1 MFTITGKKAG
11 IVWDAEHNKPLIKFV
26 DGKAETADA
35 TVAEKLRAL
44 GYTVEGGN
52 APSLLEMTVA
62 ELKAYASEKNID
74 LGEATKKKEII
85 TKIQEAE

>member
-35 TVAEKLRAL
+35 TVANKLRAL
-44 GYTVEGGN
+44 G
-52 APSLLEMTVA
+52 
-62 ELKAYASEKNID
+62 
-74 LGEATKKKEII
+74 
-85 TKIQEAE
+85 

>member
-26 DGKAETADA
+26 DGKAETADV

-44 GYTVEGGN
+44 GYIVEGGN
-52 APSLLEMTVA
+52 APSPTEP
-62 ELKAYASEKNID
+62 
-74 LGEATKKKEII
+74 KKK
-85 TKIQEAE
+85 KASQKNQESE

>member
-26 DGKAETADA
+26 DGKAETADVA
-35 TVAEKLRAL
+35 VAERLRAL
-44 GYTVEGGN
+44 GYTVEGCTSP
-52 APSLLEMTVA
+52 ALLEMTVA
-62 ELKAYASEKNID
+62 ELNAYASENNID

-85 TKIQEAE
+85 TKIQEAK